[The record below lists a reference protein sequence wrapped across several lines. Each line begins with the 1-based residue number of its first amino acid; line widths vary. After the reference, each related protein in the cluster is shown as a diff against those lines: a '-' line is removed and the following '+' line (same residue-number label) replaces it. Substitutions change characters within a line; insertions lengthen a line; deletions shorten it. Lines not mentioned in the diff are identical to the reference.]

1 MFFYLVNTTFTR
13 TLATQYHLDTGTIGL
28 CYLPLAFGAMVGNQL
43 GGRLSDHIYNKRVA
57 AAKANGDN
65 QAYPEMRISGLIII
79 MSVALACC
87 GYVAYG
93 WCTQKNVHY
102 AFALVSIFFCKW
114 ARSMIS
120 LLWTVDLTFLS
131 SLILVAIGLM
141 TPTVIMNTYMVDS
154 FKGRSAAVMGKL
166 KVDEIHNCHVTDN
179 LTLHLSL

>member
-79 MSVALACC
+79 LSVALACC

-102 AFALVSIFFCKW
+102 AFALVSIFFCKY
-114 ARSMIS
+114 ARSMIP
-120 LLWTVDLTFLS
+120 LLWTVDLPHLS
-131 SLILVAIGLM
+131 SLVSGHWAD
-141 TPTVIMNTYMVDS
+141 DS
-154 FKGRSAAVMGKL
+154 YCYNEHIYGGFIQGK
-166 KVDEIHNCHVTDN
+166 KCCCHG
-179 LTLHLSL
+179 